1 MTENHL
7 ILFLIISLSVN
18 IAIFILYIKKRG
30 KKQLIKKLSL
40 QKNEKRQFESLKIP
54 DIYTRNRLSLSFEKN
69 VKTKNDFDGWK
80 KNLLSKFQKLYEMPD
95 LEQISISE
103 IEKISVKTYD
113 NYIIT
118 KFSTKA
124 QDNDLIFFYQL
135 IPNEIKKNTPTVFVI
150 PGSGNHGAK
159 DVCNISSKNSKFY
172 YQQKIGVKLVNEGYI
187 VYVIEN
193 RGWGE
198 RTINTNLCDEL
209 DPFCSGE
216 VLERQIKN
224 LGFDLVTLQIIDTLQ
239 IFKSILSFNLNNSK
253 NIFLLGIG
261 HGGKIALRSSLFM
274 NNLKGILLSSSLF
287 STNFFGT
294 FGNGY
299 TNGSLKYFDNPD
311 LAITFA
317 PKPIYLSWG
326 LNENPPHNF
335 EAESSYST
343 NMIRSAY
350 SLFDQEKN
358 LTSITHHQTANS
370 GHTVDPSSI
379 LSFIKN
385 NI

>member
-1 MTENHL
+1 MIENYL

-18 IAIFILYIKKRG
+18 ISIFILYTKKRG

-40 QKNEKRQFESLKIP
+40 EKNEKKQFKSLKIP
-54 DIYTRNRLSLSFEKN
+54 DTYTKESLSLSFEKN
-69 VKTKNDFDGWK
+69 VNTRNDFDSWK
-80 KNLLSKFQKLYEMPD
+80 KNLISKFQQLHDIPH
-95 LEQISISE
+95 LEQIRISE
-103 IEKISVKTYD
+103 IEKISLETHD
-113 NYIIT
+113 NYTIT

-124 QDNDLIFFYQL
+124 QDNDQILFYQL
-135 IPNEIKKNTPTVFVI
+135 VPNEIKNNTPTVFVI
-150 PGSGNHGAK
+150 PGSGNQGAR
-159 DVCNISSKNSKFY
+159 DVCNIPSKNSKFY
-172 YQQKIGVKLVNEGYI
+172 YQNEIGVKLANEGYI

-198 RTINTNLCDEL
+198 RTIHTNFCDEL

-239 IFKSILSFNLNNSK
+239 IFKSIFTFNINNSQ

-274 NNLKGILLSSSLF
+274 NDLKGLLLSSSLF

-317 PKPIYLSWG
+317 PKPMYLSWG
-326 LNENPPHNF
+326 LNENTPHRF
-335 EAESSYST
+335 EAELSYSA

-350 SLFDQEKN
+350 SLFNQEKN
-358 LTSITHHQTANS
+358 LTSVTHNQTINS
-370 GHTVDPSSI
+370 GHTADPSSI